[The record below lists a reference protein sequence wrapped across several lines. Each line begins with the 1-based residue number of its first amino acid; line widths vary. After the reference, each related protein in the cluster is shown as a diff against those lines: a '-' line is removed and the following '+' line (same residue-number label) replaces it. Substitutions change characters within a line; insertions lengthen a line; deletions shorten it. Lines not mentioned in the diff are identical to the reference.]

1 MIDNELSWL
10 SPMPTKAPSRR
21 RFLSTIAA
29 GPILLG
35 CSRKTEPKHSILG
48 EGEFTYEAIHDWGE
62 LPERI
67 SYGNTHSVV
76 EDEQGF
82 I

>member
-1 MIDNELSWL
+1 M
-10 SPMPTKAPSRR
+10 
-21 RFLSTIAA
+21 
-29 GPILLG
+29 LG
-35 CSRKTEPKHSILG
+35 CSRKTEPKNPILG

-82 I
+82 IYVHHTVHENSRSDHATRRYALM